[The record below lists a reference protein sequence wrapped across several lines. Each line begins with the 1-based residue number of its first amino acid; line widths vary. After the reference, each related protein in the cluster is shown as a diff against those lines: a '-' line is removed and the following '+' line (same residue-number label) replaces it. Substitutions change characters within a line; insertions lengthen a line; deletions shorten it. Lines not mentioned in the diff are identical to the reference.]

1 MTANEGQRV
10 VLARKESSMLH
21 YRWTGE
27 EPQGLSDPEMAEELG
42 AHWEG
47 EELVTYD
54 LEGFTQL
61 LAYHTGNDYLIDND

>member
-1 MTANEGQRV
+1 MTDTKGQRV

-27 EPQGLSDPEMAEELG
+27 EPEGLSGPEMAEDLG
-42 AHWEG
+42 ALWEG
-47 EELVTYD
+47 DELVTYD

-61 LAYHTGNDYLIDND
+61 LAYQSGDQYVIDND